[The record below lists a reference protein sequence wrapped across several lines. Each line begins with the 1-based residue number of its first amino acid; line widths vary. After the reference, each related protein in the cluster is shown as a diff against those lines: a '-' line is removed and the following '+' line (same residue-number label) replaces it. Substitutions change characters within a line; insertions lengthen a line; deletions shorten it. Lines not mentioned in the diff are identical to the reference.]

1 MLYNTLTTYDWSS
14 LYNETSVDAAVA
26 RLIVTVTQAI
36 LKAVRT
42 VSLKKSKFPVW
53 FSENIKY
60 YIKKKRI
67 TSLGVLRIV
76 GLNTVMTNFLH
87 IVGLLK
93 QP

>member
-1 MLYNTLTTYDWSS
+1 MDAINVWLAVRSKMT
-14 LYNETSVDAAVA
+14 NERCHAVA
-26 RLIVTVTQAI
+26 C
-36 LKAVRT
+36 
-42 VSLKKSKFPVW
+42 
-53 FSENIKY
+53 KY